1 MSIRSVYVNVRKNWS
16 LSPDLWNEVFEKL
29 ELDMKDIIRDMNA
42 LQLSPNPLLKTN
54 QDINKVIM
62 SNPNGNKLI

>member
-1 MSIRSVYVNVRKNWS
+1 MSIRSIYVNVRKNWS

-29 ELDMKDIIRDMNA
+29 ELDMKDIINDMNNIN
-42 LQLSPNPLLKTN
+42 LSNNTLLKTN
-54 QDINKVIM
+54 QDINEVIM

>member
-1 MSIRSVYVNVRKNWS
+1 MSIRSIYVNVRKNWS

-42 LQLSPNPLLKTN
+42 LQLSPDSLLKTN

>member
-1 MSIRSVYVNVRKNWS
+1 MSIRSIYVNVRKNWS

-29 ELDMKDIIRDMNA
+29 ELDMKDIINDMNNMHI
-42 LQLSPNPLLKTN
+42 SNSTLLKTN
-54 QDINKVIM
+54 QDINKIIM

>member
-1 MSIRSVYVNVRKNWS
+1 MSIRSIYVNVRKNWS

-29 ELDMKDIIRDMNA
+29 ELDMKDIINDMNNMHI
-42 LQLSPNPLLKTN
+42 SNNTLLKTN
-54 QDINKVIM
+54 QDINKIIM

>member
-1 MSIRSVYVNVRKNWS
+1 MSIRSIYVNVRKNWS

-29 ELDMKDIIRDMNA
+29 ELDMKDIINDMNNMYI
-42 LQLSPNPLLKTN
+42 SNNTLLKTN
-54 QDINKVIM
+54 QDINKIIM

>member
-42 LQLSPNPLLKTN
+42 LQLSPNSLLKTN

>member
-1 MSIRSVYVNVRKNWS
+1 MSIRSIYVNVRKNWS

-29 ELDMKDIIRDMNA
+29 ELDMKDIINDMNNVHI
-42 LQLSPNPLLKTN
+42 SNNTLLKTN
-54 QDINKVIM
+54 QDINKIIM

>member
-1 MSIRSVYVNVRKNWS
+1 MSIRSIYVNVRKNWS

-29 ELDMKDIIRDMNA
+29 ELDMKDIINDMNNMHI
-42 LQLSPNPLLKTN
+42 SNNTLLKTN
-54 QDINKVIM
+54 QDINEVIM

>member
-1 MSIRSVYVNVRKNWS
+1 MSIRSIYVNVRKNWS

-29 ELDMKDIIRDMNA
+29 ELDMKDIINDMNN
-42 LQLSPNPLLKTN
+42 LYISNNTLLKTN
-54 QDINKVIM
+54 QDINKIIM